1 MQISL
6 KYEEIDMIAEAIH
19 IMQGKMV
26 VEFQKP
32 GSQKSLSIWRRAL
45 IAMICYAFI
54 TAVPFFVQ
62 GSTGENSKPLQN
74 CGLYQKT
81 VNIGIL
87 ETFIVYSTSS
97 MNEKDYLFWDWTVVA
112 GDNAAFS
119 VKDGNGNTKYSTGLK
134 AGNRNVIVV
143 DSVGKWQF
151 NWYND
156 NWLSSIDVAI
166 TAKFCNPIQVSATP
180 ASGYVP
186 LTVAFST
193 SGEELKYF
201 TFDWEFGD
209 SSTGSGTSPTHQY
222 SNPGSYYVKLNV
234 VDVNKKTPAY
244 GGVLI
249 TAKEKPPIKSVTITP
264 STTSGDAPLTVSFS
278 SNVDGGVSPFSYSW
292 NYGDGSTDTDSTTQH
307 TYQNAGTYTVTLTVT
322 DDAGQTGSSS
332 VVISAKQP
340 FLGVG
345 TGGSGAATFI
355 MIAVGIVA
363 LVLILLL
370 VLFLMKK
377 KKKEPQLSFDKSTPP
392 LLSPQPQMQYPPPP
406 PVAAPQPSSSPAPTV
421 QPQYQSPPPPTAPPQ
436 PPPTQI
442 ASPPT
447 VIAGSVVTLVF
458 PNGSK
463 RLVSENEVIIG
474 REDLKSMLPADK
486 SMQISGKHLR
496 IFKLGRSYYVEDGY
510 SGKPST
516 NGTQLNGTEIKGTGK
531 HRLNPGDVIGFASAA
546 EIKIEK

>member
-6 KYEEIDMIAEAIH
+6 KYEEIDMIAEAIY
-19 IMQGKMV
+19 IMRRKMI

-32 GSQKSLSIWRRAL
+32 GSKKSSSIWRKAL
-45 IAMICYAFI
+45 VAMICCVSI

-62 GSTGENSKPLQN
+62 GSTGENPKPLQN

-87 ETFIVYSTSS
+87 ETFVVYSTSS

-112 GDNAAFS
+112 GDNAAFT

-134 AGNRNVIVV
+134 VGNRNVIVV

-166 TAKFCNPIQVSATP
+166 TAKFCNPIQVTASPT
-180 ASGYVP
+180 SGYVP
-186 LTVAFST
+186 LTAAFST

-264 STTSGDAPLTVSFS
+264 SITSGDAPLSVSFS

-292 NYGDGSTDTDSTTQH
+292 NYGDGSTDAGSTTQH
-307 TYQNAGTYTVTLTVT
+307 SYQNAGTYTVTLTVT

-332 VVISAKQP
+332 VVINVKQP

-345 TGGSGAATFI
+345 AGGASGATFI
-355 MIAVGIVA
+355 LIAAGIIA
-363 LVLILLL
+363 LVLIFLLI
-370 VLFLMKK
+370 LFLRKK

-392 LLSPQPQMQYPPPP
+392 SLSPQSQMQYPPPP
-406 PVAAPQPSSSPAPTV
+406 PATTPPPSPSPAPAV
-421 QPQYQSPPPPTAPPQ
+421 QPQYQPPPPPTAPPQ

-442 ASPPT
+442 ASSPT
-447 VIAGSVVTLVF
+447 VIAGSTITLIF
-458 PNGSK
+458 PNNTK
-463 RLVSENEVIIG
+463 RLISENEVIIG
-474 REDLKSMLPADK
+474 REDLRSMLPSEK

-510 SGKPST
+510 GGKPST
-516 NGTQLNGTEIKGTGK
+516 NGTQLNGDEIKGTGK
-531 HRLNPGDVIGFASAA
+531 HKLNQGDIIGLASAV